1 MANTVKFEIEQT
13 DNGFRYRPLTT
24 DPNDS
29 KWEYINAVGVK
40 SVQGVFQENFGE
52 RNASTR
58 QRKNPI
64 RYDNLATIIVNFHDI
79 NAPELTKRLQDVD
92 NQATW
97 TDNIAGLMQ
106 ALSDI
111 NSWLSAASS
120 SSAITSIL
128 TGNTEVPSV
137 VANAASGTA
146 GSTVAGVK
154 SFSISF
160 EGSNGA
166 KDGVVVESGHVANF
180 SATLS
185 NGLGSMAYTVPN
197 VADTF
202 YPNSPRVVIQYIA

>member
-29 KWEYINAVGVK
+29 KWEYINAAGVK

-128 TGNTEVPSV
+128 TGNTEVPDRKSV
-137 VANAASGTA
+137 V
-146 GSTVAGVK
+146 
-154 SFSISF
+154 
-160 EGSNGA
+160 
-166 KDGVVVESGHVANF
+166 
-180 SATLS
+180 
-185 NGLGSMAYTVPN
+185 
-197 VADTF
+197 
-202 YPNSPRVVIQYIA
+202 